1 MAKDFSRHRRVAEQI
16 QRILSERLR
25 AEAGDPGLRG
35 AVITAVRVSR
45 DISVADVYFS
55 GLDESQDLDATER
68 ALHRAAGFLRS
79 RLARELGIRAVPEL
93 RFRRDDLLDR
103 GRALDSLID
112 EVMERE
118 RELGRADAGADE
130 APAPAARDPRR
141 SPR

>member
-1 MAKDFSRHRRVAEQI
+1 MPKDFARHRRVEEQI

-25 AEAGDPGLRG
+25 AEAGDPRLRG

-55 GLDESQDLDATER
+55 GLDESQDLDSTEK

-79 RLARELGIRAVPEL
+79 RLAAELDIRAVPEL

-118 RELGRADAGADE
+118 KQLGEAVDDE
-130 APAPAARDPRR
+130 APAPA
-141 SPR
+141 SPNPQRGSA